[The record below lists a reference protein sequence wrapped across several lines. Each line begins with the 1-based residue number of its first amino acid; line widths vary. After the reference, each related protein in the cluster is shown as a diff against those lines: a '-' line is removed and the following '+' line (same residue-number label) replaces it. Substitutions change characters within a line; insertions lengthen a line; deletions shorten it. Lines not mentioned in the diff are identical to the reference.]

1 MTDFDVILVGGGLSA
16 SLIAHRLVLSGGRG
30 TRTRVL
36 IVEAADTLC
45 GNHTWSF
52 HATDVSAAQD
62 QWLGPLTSVAWP
74 EQATRFPHYERT
86 LDIGYRAIAS
96 RELAAK
102 IAARDEIS
110 IITGA
115 RATTLGDD
123 HVVLAGGQS
132 ISAPCVIDC
141 RGAVSAPAL
150 TVGFQK
156 FVGLEVELIEPHRL
170 ARPIIMDARVTQIDG
185 YRFVYLLPFSPT
197 RLLVEDTYYADRA
210 RLDVD
215 EITKR
220 IDAYIADAGWRVR
233 RVERTETGVLPIVLD
248 GALDDVWAS
257 DARIARAGMRAGLF
271 HQTTGYSLPLGAET
285 ADRLAA
291 VPILTT
297 ASAHATIRGLAEA
310 TWREQRYFRMLN
322 RTMFVAPEALKRRR
336 IFERFYTLGPGLIG
350 RFFAGRLRARDKV
363 RLLTGKPP
371 VPMLAAFR
379 SFHPASARVWAE
391 QRDAVGADMRARDG
405 FFAAAGATAPHAMT
419 GQRPRALDANALPPA
434 E

>member
-16 SLIAHRLVLSGGRG
+16 SLIAHRLVSSGESAPPPRI
-30 TRTRVL
+30 L
-36 IVEAADTLC
+36 IVEASETLC

-62 QWLGPLTSVAWP
+62 QWLAPLTSVAWP
-74 EQATRFPHYERT
+74 EQVTRFPRYDRT

-96 RELAAK
+96 HELAAK
-102 IAARDEIS
+102 IAARDEIT
-110 IITGA
+110 ITRGA
-115 RATTLGDD
+115 RATTLGAD

-141 RGAVSAPAL
+141 RGAVSAPGL
-150 TVGFQK
+150 TVGYQK
-156 FVGLEVELIEPHRL
+156 FVGLDVELVEPHRL
-170 ARPIIMDARVTQIDG
+170 ARPVIMDARVTQIDG
-185 YRFVYLLPFSPT
+185 YRFIYLLPFSPT
-197 RLLVEDTYYADRA
+197 RVLVEDTYYADRA
-210 RLDVD
+210 WLDVG

-220 IDAYIADAGWRVR
+220 IDAYIADAGWRVQ

-248 GALDDVWAS
+248 GALDDVWGS
-257 DARIARAGMRAGLF
+257 DARVARAGMRAGLF
-271 HQTTGYSLPLGAET
+271 HQTTGYSLPLSAET

-291 VPILTT
+291 LPILTT
-297 ASAHATIRGLAEA
+297 ASAHATVRALAEA
-310 TWREQRYFRMLN
+310 TWRDQRYFRMLN

-350 RFFAGRLRARDKV
+350 RFFAGRLLARDKA

-379 SFHPASARVWAE
+379 SFHPASARAWADR
-391 QRDAVGADMRARDG
+391 RDAGAADMRSHAG
-405 FFAAAGATAPHAMT
+405 VLGTAAPRAVTR
-419 GQRPRALDANALPPA
+419 QRPQALDANALPPA